1 MNASTLILSHTPHQE
16 ALHCQEGLQGELQGT
31 HPLIDV
37 VAEEELKIEHA
48 QEIKARCILSYA
60 GPKIFIVAAHYFNV
74 FAQNAL
80 LKIIEEPP
88 ANTRFIVI
96 AKHKH
101 ALLPTMLSRLICQDK
116 RTKIAKEPFK
126 LNLATCTLQD
136 IYTYLKE
143 LEGQSLSLE
152 QGAQLI
158 QALLYA
164 LQEAKIPLKAF
175 MLDHFQQA
183 MQANL
188 LYMRPSHNL
197 LPLLLMVLQSR
208 DNPCF

>member
-16 ALHCQEGLQGELQGT
+16 ALHCQEELKTQLQGT
-31 HPLIDV
+31 HPLIDTLI
-37 VAEEELKIEHA
+37 EEELKIEHA

-60 GPKIFIVAAHYFNV
+60 GPKIFIIAAHHFNI

-80 LKIIEEPP
+80 LKILEEPP
-88 ANTRFIVI
+88 TNTRFIVI

-143 LEGQSLSLE
+143 LEGQSLSME

-158 QALLYA
+158 QSLLYA
-164 LQEAKIPLKAF
+164 LQEAKIPLKAS
-175 MLDHFQQA
+175 MLDNFDQA

-188 LYMRPSHNL
+188 LHMRPSHNL
-197 LPLLLMVLQSR
+197 LPLLLMVLQAR